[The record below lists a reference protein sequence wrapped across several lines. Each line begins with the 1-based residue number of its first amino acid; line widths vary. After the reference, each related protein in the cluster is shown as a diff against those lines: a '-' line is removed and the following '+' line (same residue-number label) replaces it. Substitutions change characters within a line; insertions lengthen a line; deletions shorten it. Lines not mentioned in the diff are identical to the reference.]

1 MKKLLLILVLFTALT
16 SCEEESDPSVKEVAC
31 RIQSLKIESVGDIQ
45 YVFDASDFLKEIIFL
60 AADGTKSSSV
70 FEYNGSGD
78 VTKAT
83 STDGS
88 YDIYIYD
95 NGRKLT
101 RIDFFQADKSM
112 SNQFVVTMDD
122 KRRITKIVSE
132 TWGAEATYEY
142 NHAGGKLSKI
152 VVKADGVI
160 FDQTDVIAYETDP
173 TKKHYELHFKGLAFN
188 PSLPTNDMLLYAPLN
203 YKPYSD
209 LWTASKF
216 SDEVDDD
223 GNPTG
228 KLEVYAENEVTYTYN
243 TNNYLNGLTIKN
255 KLSPDIVKQ
264 VINYTNC
271 K

>member
-1 MKKLLLILVLFTALT
+1 MKKLLLILVLFATLT
-16 SCEEESDPSVKEVAC
+16 SCEEKSNPSLQEVAC

-45 YVFDASDFLKEIIFL
+45 YVFDANDFLKEIIFL

-95 NGRKLT
+95 NARKLT

-122 KRRITKIVSE
+122 KRRITKMVSE
-132 TWGAEATYEY
+132 TWGADATYEY
-142 NHAGGKLSKI
+142 NYAGGKLSKI
-152 VVKADGVI
+152 VVKADGLI
-160 FDQTDVIAYETDP
+160 FDQTDITAYESDA
-173 TKKHYELHFKGLAFN
+173 TKKHYELQFKGLAFN
-188 PSLPTNDMLLYAPLN
+188 PTLPTNDILLFAPLN
-203 YKPYSD
+203 YQPYSD
-209 LWTASKF
+209 LWTACKYL
-216 SDEVDDD
+216 DELDDD

-228 KLEVYAENEVTYTYN
+228 KLEVYADREVSYTYN
-243 TNNYLNGLTIKN
+243 TNNYVSELTIKD
-255 KLSPDIVKQ
+255 KLSPEVIKQ
-264 VINYTNC
+264 VMSYTNC